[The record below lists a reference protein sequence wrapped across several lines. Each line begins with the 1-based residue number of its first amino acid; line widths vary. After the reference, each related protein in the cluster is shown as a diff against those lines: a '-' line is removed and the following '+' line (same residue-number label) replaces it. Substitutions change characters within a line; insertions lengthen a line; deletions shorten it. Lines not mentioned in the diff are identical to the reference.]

1 MIVVIILM
9 IDDRLPAA
17 TQVTHRVSEDVLF
30 VICFVSCA
38 FSFVICFVRIQI
50 FCVSVAEMLIQ
61 MYKLT
66 VAAYFTID

>member
-1 MIVVIILM
+1 MIVVIIVV

-38 FSFVICFVRIQI
+38 FSFVICFVSIHI
-50 FCVSVAEMLIQ
+50 FCVPVAEMSIQ
-61 MYKLT
+61 IYK
-66 VAAYFTID
+66 VN